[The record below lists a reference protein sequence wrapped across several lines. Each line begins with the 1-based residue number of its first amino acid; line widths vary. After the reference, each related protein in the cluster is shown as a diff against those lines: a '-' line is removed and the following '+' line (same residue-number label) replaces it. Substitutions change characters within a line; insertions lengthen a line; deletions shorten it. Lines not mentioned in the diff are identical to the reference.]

1 MRINHRDTAR
11 QCRRQGRGHIG
22 SSILTLLLVAKV
34 SGFALPPSAI
44 TSKASQRKSSCS
56 NTPHQS
62 KLQAQSYFA
71 RTIHCY
77 NTNSNDSDSSV
88 GIEQKPQLGE
98 QKKSVTV
105 KTRHQSPNAQTLFA
119 STLLGLA
126 LIFSSP
132 LVPPAN
138 AGFGPSGGATTSS
151 PPNLITPSIQD
162 RSDKKLK
169 QLIGGTLNENRLE
182 EFSNAFSIQ
191 VDDLTEVLKNLLD
204 TVDNDG
210 VDVAEGEERKP
221 KIVDTVAVEKREA
234 ELEQVK
240 ILQKQIADQ
249 GAMLAKLEKEP
260 YWFNYLAAFIGSVAS
275 TLVMHPLD
283 TIKTRIQVKT
293 ASDSEAEEE
302 GDDEG
307 FGSVMSLY
315 EGLAGNILKE
325 GPPSALY
332 LGVYETVKYSLLPLF
347 GPQSVL
353 LVYLASGAAGE
364 MVGSIIRAPAEAIK
378 TNVQSGMAS
387 NAKEA
392 VEQVFGT
399 AATRANVVRAWSSSV
414 WRDVPF
420 GAIQLA
426 IFELTK
432 TYILNNPDIDF
443 DSNTLLTEAIIGAFA
458 GGWGALLTNPFDII
472 TTRIIT
478 QSIDEEGDSKPL
490 GVFEMGKKLY
500 EEGGP
505 AAFLVGWQARVGYWA
520 PAISIFLTCYCSVRQ
535 AGVQREW

>member
-1 MRINHRDTAR
+1 MRIKHRDTR
-11 QCRRQGRGHIG
+11 HCRRRGGPIG
-22 SSILTLLLVAKV
+22 SSILTVLLLAAKV

-44 TSKASQRKSSCS
+44 TSNAQRKSSS
-56 NTPHQS
+56 YNTQHHPLGSILQS
-62 KLQAQSYFA
+62 SQSYFTT
-71 RTIHCY
+71 RIHHHM
-77 NTNSNDSDSSV
+77 NSNDSDFRNKDYV
-88 GIEQKPQLGE
+88 HKQRPLGE
-98 QKKSVTV
+98 QKKSVV
-105 KTRHQSPNAQTLFA
+105 GKTHHQSSNAQTVFA
-119 STLLGLA
+119 SILLGLA
-126 LIFSSP
+126 LIFSGP

-138 AGFGPSGGATTSS
+138 AGFGPSGGATTSQ
-151 PPNLITPSIQD
+151 PTNLITPRVTD

-169 QLIGGTLNENRLE
+169 QLIGGTFNENRLE

-191 VDDLTEVLKNLLD
+191 VDDLTEALKNLL
-204 TVDNDG
+204 TVDADDG
-210 VDVAEGEERKP
+210 GAVAEGEERKP
-221 KIVDTVAVEKREA
+221 NVRDTAAIEKRES

-249 GAMLAKLEKEP
+249 GAILVKLGKQP

-283 TIKTRIQVKT
+283 TIKTRLQLK
-293 ASDSEAEEE
+293 SSSEEE
-302 GDDEG
+302 EDDEG

-332 LGVYETVKYSLLPLF
+332 LGVYETVKCSLLPLF

-353 LVYLASGAAGE
+353 LVYLASGASGE
-364 MVGSIIRAPAEAIK
+364 MIGSIIRAPAEAIK
-378 TNVQSGMAS
+378 TNVQSGMAG
-387 NAKEA
+387 NALEA
-392 VEQVFGT
+392 SAQVFGT
-399 AATRANVVRAWSSSV
+399 AATRANVVRAWSASL

-458 GGWGALLTNPFDII
+458 GGWGALLTNPTDII

-478 QSIDEEGDSKPL
+478 QSIDEEGDSEPL
-490 GVFEMGKKLY
+490 GVIEMGKELY
-500 EEGGP
+500 GEGGL

-520 PAISIFLTCYCSVRQ
+520 PAISIFLTCYCSFRQ
-535 AGVQREW
+535 MGVQREWF